1 MGMLKTLLGEPLVH
15 FLIVGLAL
23 FMLVDRISSQS
34 DGHVISVTRSEIT
47 AMKEEWLRLWR
58 RPANQQ
64 DLDGLIDSKVREEL
78 YYREG
83 LRLGLDRGDAVVRNR
98 LIQKMKFLQD
108 QQLAEPSKQQLQDW
122 LLQHK
127 RDYPDQSLYSF
138 RQVFLGDEVSQ
149 SRLEE
154 TRLRLQLGDHSA
166 DDVSQ
171 NLLVPRQMKAVNS
184 DQISRSFGQNF
195 SQGLQSLTPGSWSG
209 PVLSSF
215 GVHLVKI
222 EEINILSMSLDSQG
236 MLQKLTND
244 WLNDQREQADQRYV
258 ASLLDR
264 YDVDIQS
271 D

>member
-149 SRLEE
+149 
-154 TRLRLQLGDHSA
+154 
-166 DDVSQ
+166 
-171 NLLVPRQMKAVNS
+171 
-184 DQISRSFGQNF
+184 
-195 SQGLQSLTPGSWSG
+195 
-209 PVLSSF
+209 
-215 GVHLVKI
+215 
-222 EEINILSMSLDSQG
+222 
-236 MLQKLTND
+236 
-244 WLNDQREQADQRYV
+244 
-258 ASLLDR
+258 
-264 YDVDIQS
+264 
-271 D
+271 